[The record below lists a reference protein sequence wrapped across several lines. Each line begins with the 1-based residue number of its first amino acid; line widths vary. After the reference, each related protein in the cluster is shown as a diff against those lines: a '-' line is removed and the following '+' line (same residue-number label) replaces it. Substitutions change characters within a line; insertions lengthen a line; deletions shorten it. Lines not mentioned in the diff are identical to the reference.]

1 MKRVT
6 YLGGS
11 TIVGFGA
18 RRSAGLEANDDH
30 GARRRKRKPRVK
42 GIAAPRVAT
51 PSPLHIPSNTVRL
64 LSSVMKDLGEPLPT
78 RLKPLNRALRKL
90 VADGVVSETGVIN
103 RSHPLLRRWLA
114 QVDRRD

>member
-18 RRSAGLEANDDH
+18 RRAARLEPTDDH
-30 GARRRKRKPRVK
+30 RLRGKKRKPRVK
-42 GIAAPRVAT
+42 GIVAVSA
-51 PSPLHIPSNTVRL
+51 PSPLLIPSNTVRL
-64 LSSVMKDLGEPLPT
+64 LSSIMRDLGEPLPT

-90 VADGVVSETGVIN
+90 VADSVVSETGVLN
-103 RSHPLLRRWLA
+103 KAHPLLRRWLQ
-114 QVDRRD
+114 QVDAKR

>member
-18 RRSAGLEANDDH
+18 RRSSSPETSDDH
-30 GARRRKRKPRVK
+30 RPRRKKRAPKVK
-42 GIAAPRVAT
+42 GNVALRLT
-51 PSPLHIPSNTVRL
+51 PPSPLHIPSNTVRL
-64 LSSVMKDLGEPLPT
+64 LSSVMKDLGQPLPT

-90 VADGVVSETGVIN
+90 VAEGVVSETGVLN
-103 RSHPLLRRWLA
+103 KAHPLLRRWLD
-114 QVDRRD
+114 QVDTER

>member
-11 TIVGFGA
+11 TVVGFGA
-18 RRSAGLEANDDH
+18 RRSPRLDIDDEH
-30 GARRRKRKPRVK
+30 RLRGKRRKPKVKGEVARRL
-42 GIAAPRVAT
+42 AP

-114 QVDRRD
+114 QVDRRT